1 MTGAEVRPTSPPAPA
16 KHHRSLRTRWRSYMM
31 LGLNVL
37 VGVVVAVATL
47 VTALEQRQAVL
58 RLHETGAAHVHAL
71 TVQAVQD
78 AQRTLRAAA
87 VQLEAGDTPEEV
99 LGPLLQAQPAFDVLI
114 WAGADG
120 ETLVSQPP
128 GTATNWAEHPAFQAA
143 HAGQTYAHV
152 EGAGVLFLAVPTGD
166 GRALLAQA
174 DAGTLLADAVTSPL
188 GRAGYAYLVTD
199 DGSLL
204 VAPPTLA
211 PAADFDPAALSIFE
225 HTRAGGTKMRLYHG
239 MDGRWVFGQA
249 SADPTLGLTV
259 ITESP
264 LSEFTPVLVR
274 VIGLWGL
281 ALILTA
287 GMGEWLIRRILRT
300 VVGPLD
306 MLRRSTHA
314 VSAGDYGVRVRV
326 PPNTDRELAE
336 LGEAFNM
343 MVGQLSE
350 SQRQL
355 DAYANELQEI
365 VDRRARELARKA
377 AQMEVAADVTRRL
390 AVIHKPQKLVE
401 TVVETLQARFEVYHV
416 EVWLADEDDGL
427 LRCCAP
433 PADDVEPLSLHAATS
448 TVIGGVA
455 ASGQL
460 AYVPDVTEEPRYRP
474 SPHAPASR
482 SELAIPLRFEGTVL
496 GVLNLEADHRDA
508 FERDRIE
515 VLEALADEIA
525 VALHN
530 AQAFSALERANNEL
544 AQATLQANQA
554 NTLKSRFLYNMSQRL
569 QGPLEEITSRS
580 EAILSGLHGDVSEA
594 VMAQQL
600 RILEAGRVTQALVED
615 MLDLS
620 ALESGYLQLNLDWVA
635 LPPLLEEVTNAA
647 RALHMA
653 RYPDHELDVRLDLM
667 HLTEPLP
674 PVWADIDRLRYILIN
689 LMDNAVKY
697 TEAGEVVLSAEA
709 TEEYVLIHVR
719 DTGPGVSEGQRR
731 YLFEPFQHARADTAS
746 EDISGTGLG
755 LPVSRLLAM
764 RHGGD
769 LLVET
774 AVGKGST
781 FTLRLPRR
789 PGGAPPPPEK

>member
-1 MTGAEVRPTSPPAPA
+1 MTGEVRPTSPAAPL
-16 KHHRSLRTRWRSYMM
+16 KSPRSLRARWRLYMM

-37 VGVVVAVATL
+37 VGVVVTVATL
-47 VTALEQRQAVL
+47 VTALEQRQALL
-58 RLHETGAAHVHAL
+58 RLHKTGAAHVHTL
-71 TVQAVQD
+71 TLQAVRD
-78 AQRTLRAAA
+78 AQRTLQAAT
-87 VQLEAGDTPEEV
+87 VPLEAGDAPQEV
-99 LGPLLQAQPAFDVLI
+99 LAPLLQAQPAFEALI
-114 WAGADG
+114 WAGTDG
-120 ETLVSQPP
+120 ETLFSQPP
-128 GTATNWAEHPAFQAA
+128 GTASNWAEHPAFQAA
-143 HAGQTYAHV
+143 HQGETYAHA
-152 EGAGVLFLAVPTGD
+152 EGAGIVFLAVPMENGA
-166 GRALLAQA
+166 ALLAQA
-174 DAGTLLADAVTSPL
+174 DAETLLKDAVVSPV
-188 GRAGYAYLVTD
+188 GEQGYAYLVAE
-199 DGSLL
+199 DGSWAA
-204 VAPPTLA
+204 APSTLT
-211 PAADFDPAALSIFE
+211 PAADFDPATLAIFK
-225 HTRAGGTKMRLYHG
+225 HTREGGAEMRLYRG
-239 MDGRWVFGQA
+239 VDGRWVFGQA

-264 LSEFTPVLVR
+264 LSEFTPVFVR
-274 VIGLWGL
+274 VVGLWGL

-287 GMGEWLIRRILRT
+287 GVGEWLIRRILRT
-300 VVGPLD
+300 VVGPLE

-326 PPNTDRELAE
+326 PPNTDRELVE
-336 LGEAFNM
+336 LSEAFNM

-350 SQRQL
+350 SQRKL

-377 AQMEVAADVTRRL
+377 AQLEVAADVTRRL
-390 AVIHKPQKLVE
+390 ATIHKPQQLVE
-401 TVVETLQARFEVYHV
+401 TVVEMLQERFEVYHV
-416 EVWLADEDDGL
+416 EVWLTDENDGL

-433 PADDVEPLSLHAATS
+433 SDEKAEPISLHAATS

-460 AYVPDVTEEPRYRP
+460 VYVPDVTEEPRYRP
-474 SPHAPASR
+474 SPHAPAAR

-580 EAILSGLHGDVSEA
+580 EAILSGLHGEIPEA
-594 VMAQQL
+594 AMAQQL

-620 ALESGYLQLNLDWVA
+620 ALESGYLQLNLDWVE

-653 RYPDHELDVRLDLM
+653 RYPDHKLDVRLDLM

-697 TEAGEVVLSAEA
+697 TEAGEVVMSAEA

-719 DTGPGVSEGQRR
+719 DTGPGVSEEQRR
-731 YLFEPFQHARADTAS
+731 YLFEPFQHARTGAAPES
-746 EDISGTGLG
+746 VSGTGLG

-781 FTLRLPRR
+781 FTLRLPRQ

>member
-1 MTGAEVRPTSPPAPA
+1 MTTAEMLPTPPPTPPL
-16 KHHRSLRTRWRSYMM
+16 HHRSLRTRWRSYMI

-37 VGVVVAVATL
+37 VVVVVSIATL
-47 VTALEQRQAVL
+47 VTALEQRQALL
-58 RLHETGAAHVHAL
+58 RLHETGAAHVHAQVAQ
-71 TVQAVQD
+71 TVQD
-78 AQRTLRAAA
+78 AQRALRTAAT
-87 VQLEAGDTPEEV
+87 QLESGSSPEDV
-99 LGPLLQAQPAFDVLI
+99 LPPLLSAQPAFEALI
-114 WAGADG
+114 EVGTDG
-120 ETLVSQPP
+120 KTRTSVPT
-128 GTATNWAEHPAFQAA
+128 GTASNWAEHPAFLAA
-143 HAGQTYAHV
+143 HEGRPYAHV
-152 EGAGVLFLAVPTGD
+152 EGAGVLFLAVPMSHGD
-166 GRALLAQA
+166 ALLAQT
-174 DAGTLLADAVTSPL
+174 DAATLLASAVTSPL
-188 GRAGYAYLVTD
+188 GRDGYAYLAAD
-199 DGSLL
+199 DGTLL
-204 VAPPTLA
+204 ATAPTLSPSA
-211 PAADFDPAALSIFE
+211 NFDPAALAIFE
-225 HTRAGGTKMRLYHG
+225 HARAGQTEMRLYHG
-239 MDGRWVFGQA
+239 MEGGWVLGQA
-249 SADPTLGLTV
+249 SADPALGFTV
-259 ITESP
+259 ITETP
-264 LSEFTPVLVR
+264 LSEFTPMLVR

-287 GMGEWLIRRILRT
+287 GVGEWLIRRILRT
-300 VVGPLD
+300 VVGPLE

-326 PPNTDRELAE
+326 PPNADRELME
-336 LGEAFNM
+336 LSEAFNM
-343 MVGQLSE
+343 MVSQLAE

-377 AQMEVAADVTRRL
+377 AQMEVAAEVTRRL
-390 AVIHKPQKLVE
+390 ATIHKPQKLVE
-401 TVVETLQARFEVYHV
+401 TVVGVLQERFEVYHV
-416 EVWLADEDDGL
+416 EVWLADEDNGL
-427 LRCCAP
+427 LVCCAP
-433 PADDVEPLSLHAATS
+433 SAEDAEPLSLHTATS
-448 TVIGGVA
+448 TVIGWVA
-455 ASGQL
+455 ASGQRF
-460 AYVPDVTEEPRYRP
+460 YVPDVTEEPRYRP

-482 SELAIPLRFEGTVL
+482 CQLAIPLRFEGTVL

-544 AQATLQANQA
+544 AQTTLQANQA

-569 QGPLEEITSRS
+569 RTPLEEITNRT
-580 EAILSGLHGDVSEA
+580 EAILSGLHGEVPQPIRE
-594 VMAQQL
+594 QEEH
-600 RILEAGRVTQALVED
+600 ILESGRVTQALVED

-620 ALESGYLQLNLDWVA
+620 ALESGYLQLNLAWVE
-635 LPPLLEEVTNAA
+635 LPPLLDEVTNAA

-653 RYPDHELDVRLDLM
+653 RYPDHDLDVRLDLM

-674 PVWADIDRLRYILIN
+674 PVWADLDRLRYILIN

-697 TEAGEVVLSAEA
+697 TEAGEVVMTAEA
-709 TEEYVLIHVR
+709 TDEHVLIHVR
-719 DTGPGVSEGQRR
+719 DTGPGVSEEQRR
-731 YLFEPFQHARADTAS
+731 YLFEPFQHARADTAP
-746 EDISGTGLG
+746 EGVSGTGLG

-789 PGGAPPPPEK
+789 PSGAPPPP